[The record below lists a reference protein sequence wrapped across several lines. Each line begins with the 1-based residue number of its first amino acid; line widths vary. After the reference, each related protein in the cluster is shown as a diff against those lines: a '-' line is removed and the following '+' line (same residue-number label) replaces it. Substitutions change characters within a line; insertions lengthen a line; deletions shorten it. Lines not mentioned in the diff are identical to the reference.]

1 MMTRRSS
8 SVTIREVA
16 KQAGVSIATVSR
28 YINQTATVS
37 PEVATRL
44 DEVMETLKYVP
55 HSAARN
61 LATQKTNSIGLL
73 LTYNIYG
80 DFFAPMLRGIEEVVA
95 ESGFNLLISSSI
107 SNSNNSHSQALGPHN
122 SDGILGYADSLSE
135 ANLTHYFH
143 SKFPVVLIYRSS
155 PPHLSIPSVTVENK
169 TAAKGI
175 VDHLIEVHGRRRIV
189 FLRGPEHQEDSYWR
203 EMGYR
208 ASLEAHSIDY
218 DADLVCPGEFE
229 REVAQTSMIE
239 LIMAGVEFDAVFTGD
254 DDAAIGVLA
263 ALREM
268 GKRVPEDVSVV
279 GFDDQ
284 RTSPYLTPS
293 LTTVRAPTEEVGR
306 VAARQIINLIRGR
319 QADPLTLLP
328 TEIVIRNSCGCQS
341 R

>member
-1 MMTRRSS
+1 MTRRSS

-44 DEVMETLKYVP
+44 DEVMTDLKYVP

-61 LATQKTNSIGLL
+61 LATQKTNAIGLM

-95 ESGFNLLISSSI
+95 EAGYNLLISSNLSRYGT
-107 SNSNNSHSQALGPHN
+107 NHNPPLGPN
-122 SDGILGYADSLSE
+122 NTDGILCYADSLTE
-135 ANLTHYFH
+135 AGLNHYYH
-143 SKFPVVLIYRSS
+143 AKFPIVLIYRSS

-169 TAAKGI
+169 AASRAI
-175 VDHLIEVHGRRRIV
+175 VDHLIEVHNRRRII

-208 ASLEAHSIDY
+208 ASLESHNISY
-218 DADLVCPGEFE
+218 DSELVWPGEFE
-229 REVAQTSMIE
+229 REVAQTTMIE
-239 LIMAGVEFDAVFTGD
+239 LILAGVEFDAVFAGD
-254 DDAAIGVLA
+254 DDAAIGVLS

-284 RTSPYLTPS
+284 RSSPYLTPS

-306 VAARQIINLIRGR
+306 VAARQMINLIRGR

-341 R
+341 G

>member
-1 MMTRRSS
+1 MTRRSS

-37 PEVATRL
+37 PEVASRL

-55 HSAARN
+55 HSTARN
-61 LATQKTNSIGLL
+61 LATQKTNAIGLL
-73 LTYNIYG
+73 LIYNFYG
-80 DFFAPMLRGIEEVVA
+80 DFFAPMLRGIEDVISEA
-95 ESGFNLLISSSI
+95 GFALLISSNSSRF
-107 SNSNNSHSQALGPHN
+107 SNTHSLALGPN
-122 SDGILGYADSLSE
+122 NTDGILGYADSLSE
-135 ANLTHYFH
+135 AKLTHFYH
-143 SKFPVVLIYRSS
+143 SNFPVVLIYRSS

-169 TAAKGI
+169 TASKAI
-175 VDHLIEVHGRRRIV
+175 VDHLIEGHGRQRIIY
-189 FLRGPEHQEDSYWR
+189 LRGPEHQEDSYWR

-208 ASLEAHSIDY
+208 ASLEAHGIPY
-218 DADLVCPGEFE
+218 DPDLVWPGEFE
-229 REVAQTSMIE
+229 REVAQTTMIE
-239 LIMAGVEFDAVFTGD
+239 LILAGVEFDAVFAGN

-279 GFDDQ
+279 GFDDL
-284 RTSPYLTPS
+284 RSSSYLTPS

-306 VAARQIINLIRGR
+306 VAARQILNLIRGR

-328 TEIVIRNSCGCQS
+328 TEMVIRNSCGCQDK
-341 R
+341 